1 MRGFDEYGLAMCRY
15 QGELFAESL
24 KYAACSTPVFLR
36 RFMYSQTA
44 ARMDG
49 NGFMFESLSVEDA
62 IAEIEAEFG
71 QSGYGKIRYGR
82 EELYWIGYIYRYWAY
97 TGETSSRNIYKLVKP
112 DELRQ
117 LYVPYHSLDPAA
129 VVERIKEAKGLE
141 EQNLIQR
148 GVEILKRIRYDKL
161 QCKELYGQVCE
172 PNDKYK

>member
-1 MRGFDEYGLAMCRY
+1 MRDFDEYGLSMCRY

-62 IAEIEAEFG
+62 IGEIEREFG
-71 QSGYGKIRYGR
+71 KSGYGKIKYGR

-97 TGETSSRNIYKLVKP
+97 TEGTSSKNIYKLVKP

-129 VVERIKEAKGLE
+129 AVERIKEAKGFE
-141 EQNLIQR
+141 ETSLIRR
-148 GVEILKRIRYDKL
+148 GVEILKRIRHDKL
-161 QCKELYGQVCE
+161 KCKEVCKQVAE
-172 PNDKYK
+172 AER